1 MANQSLN
8 HNSAEKDLR
17 KYALKTNTRLVL
29 WFVGLLLTV
38 GLGLIWLLYGRNAAL
53 LGFFCLLGASIPITL
68 ITTAILGLDY
78 FLKKTP

>member
-17 KYALKTNTRLVL
+17 KFALKTNTRLVL

-53 LGFFCLLGASIPITL
+53 LGFFCLLGASIPIVL
-68 ITTAILGLDY
+68 ITTAILGLVY